1 MFGLLNIHKPAGL
14 SSHSVVGHVRRLC
27 PRKTR
32 VGHTGTLDP
41 FATGV
46 LVVGVGPAT
55 KLADYV
61 QQQTKRYEAEITL
74 DVTSTTDDPEGVL
87 SREESPGPPPDETT
101 IRQTL
106 RQFVGEIEQ
115 VPPAYSAIH
124 IDGQRAYKLARA
136 GKHVEIPSRRVR
148 IDSIELL
155 QYAYPTLTIR
165 VQCGS
170 GTYIRSLARDIGQLV
185 AGGGYCSAL
194 CRTAVGEFTTESA
207 VLLDDVDPERDML
220 PAKLAVPDLPLFE
233 LAEERMADLR
243 NGKALALDAVTLDDV
258 ALDAVTLDAVSVAEG
273 AEIGLMS
280 EQGELIA
287 LARWD
292 ADRCVA
298 LPKKVFLR

>member
-1 MFGLLNIHKPAGL
+1 MFGLLNIHKPAGM
-14 SSHSVVGHVRRLC
+14 SSHSVVGRVRRCC

-61 QQQTKRYEAEITL
+61 QRQAKRYEAEITL
-74 DVTSTTDDPEGVL
+74 DVTSSTGDPEGEL
-87 SREESPGPPPDETT
+87 SPAESPGAPPDETT
-101 IRQTL
+101 IRAAL
-106 RQFVGEIEQ
+106 GQFVGEIEQ

-136 GKHVEIPSRRVR
+136 GKHVEIPSRKVR

-155 QYAYPTLTIR
+155 KYDYPTLSIR

-185 AGGGYCSAL
+185 SGGGYCSAL

-207 VLLDDVDPERDML
+207 VALDDVDPERDML

-233 LAEERMADLR
+233 LADDRMVDLR
-243 NGKALALDAVTLDDV
+243 NGKALAFDAVSLDAVALDD
-258 ALDAVTLDAVSVAEG
+258 G
-273 AEIGLMS
+273 AEIGLTS

-292 ADRCVA
+292 ADRSVA